1 MDEYYKETFHESLQ
15 KFVAARDYLQSLK
28 STSQIDKK
36 SMIQALEAYL
46 SDIFGPELMA
56 VLTSE

>member
-15 KFVAARDYLQSLK
+15 KFVAANEQLQALK